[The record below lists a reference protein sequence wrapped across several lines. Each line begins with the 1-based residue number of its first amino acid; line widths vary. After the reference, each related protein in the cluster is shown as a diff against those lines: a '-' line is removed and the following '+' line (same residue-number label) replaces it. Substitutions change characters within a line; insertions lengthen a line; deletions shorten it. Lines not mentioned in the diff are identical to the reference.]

1 MIRPFANDET
11 LQRMLLP
18 RFGHLLAAILI
29 AAPAL
34 AHADALGAYYERSVM
49 TAANQRC
56 GLFTPDLASALAAA
70 QAQARGA
77 ALRSGASSGALAQL
91 DTRARD
97 RAGAVAC
104 NSPDIATAAGRV
116 RSAFDGY
123 SRLLRMSFPGDT
135 SDWLANRNVS
145 RLGPVWK
152 LSQSSQFGGAS
163 MVFGLAGKDDR
174 RVLAAVAHFPDD
186 AQPFA
191 ARLIMR
197 DSSLA
202 SEPYLNAIHVSTKG
216 PLPLYARTPPRSAT
230 RGVMAEARSAAEPAL
245 LPAGARSGCEF
256 RFPSSA
262 IAALA
267 DLDPREAVAIE
278 FLFASGAR
286 DTVRT
291 AYIEVGDFAAGRA
304 FLTASQ
310 R

>member
-1 MIRPFANDET
+1 MP
-11 LQRMLLP
+11 LP
-18 RFGHLLAAILI
+18 RFRHLLAALMV
-29 AAPAL
+29 AAPTV

-77 ALRSGASSGALAQL
+77 ALRSGASSGSLAQL
-91 DTRARD
+91 EERARV

-104 NSPDIATAAGRV
+104 NSPDVATAAGRV

-123 SRLLRMSFPGDT
+123 SRLLKMNFPGDT
-135 SDWLANRNVS
+135 SDWAASRSVS
-145 RLGPVWK
+145 RLGPLWK
-152 LSQSSQFGGAS
+152 LSQTARFGGAS
-163 MVFGLAGKDDR
+163 LVFGLAGKDDA
-174 RVLAAVAHFPDD
+174 RVLLAVAHFPDD
-186 AQPFA
+186 AQPYA

-197 DSSLA
+197 DVSLA
-202 SEPYLNAIHVSTKG
+202 PEPYLNAIHVSAKG

-230 RGVMAEARSAAEPAL
+230 RGVMAQARAVAEPAL
-245 LPAGARSGCEF
+245 LPAGTRSGWEF

-262 IAALA
+262 TAALA

-291 AYIEVGDFAAGRA
+291 AYVEVGDFAAGRA
-304 FLTASQ
+304 FLTTAQ